1 MLTGCKS
8 CLYLDMIND
17 KEVVINP
24 QHTYTKSAYSES
36 YKVSR
41 PTIDKKIETKEITA
55 IDVNG
60 TTLIL
65 APVR

>member
-1 MLTGCKS
+1 
-8 CLYLDMIND
+8 MIND

-24 QHTYTKSAYSES
+24 QHTYTKSAYSDA
-36 YKVSR
+36 YDISR

-65 APVR
+65 APIK